1 MLSLYDARTTRRP
14 GFRVHLYCTPPW
26 ISYTRLRRT
35 IHAEGIRLS
44 VGTYCWTFHR
54 SADKLRLTKV
64 RDRAGVLHE
73 APAAVAR
80 CLQEFWGGVMGG
92 GGRGIAECQRYIE
105 SLPMPMRVR
114 QALPLLFRELNEDIV
129 VAALERMKRGSAPG
143 MDGIPAEVYQS
154 MPDVFAPKLHEVMQV
169 FLARGG
175 GVPDSWGT
183 SLLKCL
189 PKFAG
194 AEKPEDLRPLAL
206 QSACLKWVS
215 TVIMLQTIDAL
226 QQLIPP
232 EQKGFLPGRHMVDH
246 IVYARSEWERLP
258 EQIMV
263 AVDFRKA
270 YDSVTFTMMEAS
282 LRFLGLREQYVKL
295 LLSVMAAPVLFCV
308 GRTFEPSV
316 FLHPRSGIRQGDPLS
331 PLLFDV
337 ITVFLIY
344 DIKSLHVDVQILLYA
359 DDILFCVPGCGL
371 QQRRDL
377 RVVLYRLRVFRIF
390 SGLQVN
396 PQKTYAI
403 LKSPGLDP
411 QPKTVAGVIVKKD
424 IRYLGVQL
432 GNITSDAAY
441 ARVIA
446 RMLLRAR
453 AMAALPL
460 RLEEKAFLF
469 ASWVAPVCYLTA
481 RAYQPSQHVCSQM
494 DMVHRTALG
503 IQGGGKFRQG
513 RISWGKFRR

>member
-1 MLSLYDARTTRRP
+1 
-14 GFRVHLYCTPPW
+14 
-26 ISYTRLRRT
+26 
-35 IHAEGIRLS
+35 
-44 VGTYCWTFHR
+44 
-54 SADKLRLTKV
+54 
-64 RDRAGVLHE
+64 
-73 APAAVAR
+73 
-80 CLQEFWGGVMGG
+80 
-92 GGRGIAECQRYIE
+92 
-105 SLPMPMRVR
+105 
-114 QALPLLFRELNEDIV
+114 
-129 VAALERMKRGSAPG
+129 
-143 MDGIPAEVYQS
+143 
-154 MPDVFAPKLHEVMQV
+154 MPDVFAPKLHDVMRI

-175 GVPDSWGT
+175 MPDSWGT

-206 QSACLKWVS
+206 QNACLKWVS

-337 ITVFLIY
+337 ITVFHIY

-371 QQRRDL
+371 QHRRDL
-377 RVVLYRLRVFRIF
+377 RVVLYWLRVFGIF
-390 SGLQVN
+390 LGLQVN
-396 PQKTYAI
+396 TQKTYAI

-424 IRYLGVQL
+424 I
-432 GNITSDAAY
+432 
-441 ARVIA
+441 
-446 RMLLRAR
+446 
-453 AMAALPL
+453 
-460 RLEEKAFLF
+460 
-469 ASWVAPVCYLTA
+469 
-481 RAYQPSQHVCSQM
+481 
-494 DMVHRTALG
+494 
-503 IQGGGKFRQG
+503 
-513 RISWGKFRR
+513 

>member
-1 MLSLYDARTTRRP
+1 M
-14 GFRVHLYCTPPW
+14 V
-26 ISYTRLRRT
+26 
-35 IHAEGIRLS
+35 
-44 VGTYCWTFHR
+44 FHR
-54 SADKLRLTKV
+54 
-64 RDRAGVLHE
+64 LHISD
-73 APAAVAR
+73 VTSW
-80 CLQEFWGGVMGG
+80 FWWLDDG
-92 GGRGIAECQRYIE
+92 
-105 SLPMPMRVR
+105 
-114 QALPLLFRELNEDIV
+114 
-129 VAALERMKRGSAPG
+129 VAAAGEL
-143 MDGIPAEVYQS
+143 
-154 MPDVFAPKLHEVMQV
+154 
-169 FLARGG
+169 
-175 GVPDSWGT
+175 DSKKQ
-183 SLLKCL
+183 LNRDH
-189 PKFAG
+189 P
-194 AEKPEDLRPLAL
+194 
-206 QSACLKWVS
+206 KWV
-215 TVIMLQTIDAL
+215 VGDVMAVPEWLY
-226 QQLIPP
+226 PP
-232 EQKGFLPGRHMVDH
+232 PPL
-246 IVYARSEWERLP
+246 
-258 EQIMV
+258 

-371 QQRRDL
+371 HHRRDL
-377 RVVLYRLRVFRIF
+377 RVVTYRLRVFGIF

-396 PQKTYAI
+396 TQKTYAI

-411 QPKTVAGVIVKKD
+411 QPETVAGVIVKKN

-441 ARVIA
+441 ARVTA

-460 RLEEKAFLF
+460 GLEEKAFLF

-494 DMVHRTALG
+494 DMVHWTALG
-503 IQGGGKFRQG
+503 ISTWDLTMSILVRPGVWGRRACPRTRSGPTATRSLNMCRGRRIFLSDTWGLSAGGRGRRGCCLMRNFCLSFR
-513 RISWGKFRR
+513 